1 MSKILCQ
8 LLKPQDAQ
16 QLAEFEAQARQT
28 EPGVLFGEIDVEQ
41 YKRKTLERM
50 SDSRYANSKVLA
62 AFQGGKIIARLDFSL
77 IASLMDGECQA
88 YVDWLYV
95 LKPYRRCG
103 AAKELFAFLERWLS
117 ENGVNSYFLVTA
129 HNEEAQGFYCSL
141 EGVQKDSDWILRKNI
156 K

>member
-1 MSKILCQ
+1 MSKIFYQ
-8 LLKPQDAQ
+8 LLKPQDAER
-16 QLAEFEAQARQT
+16 LAEFESQARKT

-41 YKRKTLERM
+41 YTKETLNRM
-50 SDSRYANSKVLA
+50 TDSRYTNSRVLV
-62 AFQGGKIIARLDFSL
+62 AFEGEKIIARLDFSL

-95 LKPYRRCG
+95 LKPFRRSG
-103 AAKELFAFLERWLS
+103 IAKELFLFLEQWLS

-141 EGVQKDSDWILRKNI
+141 QGVQKDPDWILRKDI